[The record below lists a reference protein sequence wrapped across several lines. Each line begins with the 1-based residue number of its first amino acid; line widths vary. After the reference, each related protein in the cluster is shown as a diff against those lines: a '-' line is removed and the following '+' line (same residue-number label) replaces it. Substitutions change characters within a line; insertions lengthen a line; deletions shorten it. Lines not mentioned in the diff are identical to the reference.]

1 MINDHT
7 VRDADVTVATS
18 WTTSYAASKMSA
30 SKGKKFYLIQDY
42 EQWNSNIEYVNRSY
56 TLPFRRITVSH
67 YLKELLLCKFGSDS
81 DVVLNGIDFSRFNN
95 PGKEFNE
102 TKQILFMDHLLDN
115 KNTSGAIDTVRK
127 IKAKF
132 PSVKIK
138 CFGFRKYHEMPDYI
152 EFIEDPDDEHIA
164 QLYRGSD
171 IFLYTSR
178 FEGFGLPPA
187 EAMACKCSLVGN
199 KVAAVPE
206 FAENM
211 SSAILTDP
219 DQPDE
224 LLKGIEYLL
233 KNENELKRISL
244 AGHDKVRQV
253 LDWDRSAERLEY
265 LLKN

>member
-1 MINDHT
+1 
-7 VRDADVTVATS
+7 
-18 WTTSYAASKMSA
+18 
-30 SKGKKFYLIQDY
+30 
-42 EQWNSNIEYVNRSY
+42 
-56 TLPFRRITVSH
+56 
-67 YLKELLLCKFGSDS
+67 
-81 DVVLNGIDFSRFNN
+81 
-95 PGKEFNE
+95 
-102 TKQILFMDHLLDN
+102 
-115 KNTSGAIDTVRK
+115 
-127 IKAKF
+127 
-132 PSVKIK
+132 
-138 CFGFRKYHEMPDYI
+138 
-152 EFIEDPDDEHIA
+152 
-164 QLYRGSD
+164 
-171 IFLYTSR
+171 
-178 FEGFGLPPA
+178 
-187 EAMACKCSLVGN
+187 MACKCALVGN